1 MSFIRWMVLRLRA
14 MFLFGRV
21 QREMDQ
27 EMRAH
32 LDLAAE
38 RYMARGLSAHDARI
52 AARREFGNVTA
63 LAADAREARGA
74 RWAESL
80 ATDVRLAL
88 RGLRRTPL
96 FAAVAVVSISIG
108 IGAATGIV
116 TLAEALL
123 GRAPAGVGHP
133 ERVVSVGGTRHG
145 HGFDTFSYVTYTDYA
160 RATSL
165 SSLAAID
172 LEPKAL
178 SLRTRQGGEAVRGGS
193 VSGNFFSVLQA
204 RPALGRFF
212 GPSED
217 SEAGEEAVVVLSD
230 RYWHSRFNGDS
241 SVVGRAIILNGT
253 PFTVLGVAAPG
264 FQGPFVF
271 APDLWMPLRAAVR
284 LDKRE
289 QMLTERH
296 NVWLIAIGRL
306 APGRTIAQAQGEL
319 TAIAA
324 RLRQSFPD
332 ESDLDG
338 VRVNP
343 LSLVPGDGHDVI
355 AGFMAVLL
363 VVAGLVLLVA
373 STNVAGMLLARAARR
388 RREIAMRIA
397 LGASRSRLVRQL
409 VTESL
414 VIGVA
419 AGLIGLVLSTWLV
432 RLVMALTPRLPVPML
447 VHPTLDARVLLF
459 SLGITLLTAVAVGVL
474 PAVES
479 TAPDLVPALKIDA
492 GATGRRHRL
501 RGALLVSQIAVSML
515 LLIVAALFA
524 RSLVRARSIDPG
536 FASHDIDVVSL
547 DLGLAGYDD
556 QRGVVQADALVE
568 GARRLPGARAA
579 ALSAVLPLS
588 GTFIGF
594 GEIVVDGRPAPN
606 GQEGWDAG
614 WDVVTPAYFDVM
626 RIPIVRG
633 RAFTA
638 ADRAGTGDVAIV
650 NEHFA
655 MHIFGVADPVGRTF
669 QNNKRTVTVIGVARD
684 AKYGSLDEAPLDFLY
699 VPMAQRYR
707 ASTNL
712 VVRTVPGVRLAGA
725 LKHMVADL
733 DPQLP
738 VLDQST
744 MDDEV
749 ALSLFP
755 QHLALWISGS
765 LGVVA
770 LLLAVLG
777 IYGVIAYSVA
787 QRTREIGVR
796 VALGAA
802 RGTILR
808 MVLRQGI
815 VLAAMGVAAGAL
827 LALGATRLLSTYLFG
842 VAPTDVVAFGG
853 AAALLAAATVAA
865 SWIPARQATRVDPMI
880 ALRAD

>member
-27 EMRAH
+27 EMHAH

-63 LAADAREARGA
+63 LAADARDARGA

-373 STNVAGMLLARAARR
+373 STNVAGM
-388 RREIAMRIA
+388 
-397 LGASRSRLVRQL
+397 
-409 VTESL
+409 
-414 VIGVA
+414 
-419 AGLIGLVLSTWLV
+419 
-432 RLVMALTPRLPVPML
+432 
-447 VHPTLDARVLLF
+447 
-459 SLGITLLTAVAVGVL
+459 
-474 PAVES
+474 
-479 TAPDLVPALKIDA
+479 
-492 GATGRRHRL
+492 
-501 RGALLVSQIAVSML
+501 
-515 LLIVAALFA
+515 
-524 RSLVRARSIDPG
+524 
-536 FASHDIDVVSL
+536 
-547 DLGLAGYDD
+547 
-556 QRGVVQADALVE
+556 
-568 GARRLPGARAA
+568 
-579 ALSAVLPLS
+579 
-588 GTFIGF
+588 
-594 GEIVVDGRPAPN
+594 
-606 GQEGWDAG
+606 
-614 WDVVTPAYFDVM
+614 
-626 RIPIVRG
+626 
-633 RAFTA
+633 
-638 ADRAGTGDVAIV
+638 
-650 NEHFA
+650 
-655 MHIFGVADPVGRTF
+655 
-669 QNNKRTVTVIGVARD
+669 
-684 AKYGSLDEAPLDFLY
+684 
-699 VPMAQRYR
+699 
-707 ASTNL
+707 
-712 VVRTVPGVRLAGA
+712 
-725 LKHMVADL
+725 
-733 DPQLP
+733 
-738 VLDQST
+738 
-744 MDDEV
+744 
-749 ALSLFP
+749 
-755 QHLALWISGS
+755 
-765 LGVVA
+765 
-770 LLLAVLG
+770 
-777 IYGVIAYSVA
+777 
-787 QRTREIGVR
+787 
-796 VALGAA
+796 
-802 RGTILR
+802 
-808 MVLRQGI
+808 
-815 VLAAMGVAAGAL
+815 
-827 LALGATRLLSTYLFG
+827 
-842 VAPTDVVAFGG
+842 
-853 AAALLAAATVAA
+853 
-865 SWIPARQATRVDPMI
+865 
-880 ALRAD
+880 